1 MEIVYDVDTL
11 KTMLFDLSELTGI
24 TISVYDYEGNHLA
37 NSMHSSLFCIGVHRT
52 IGKNKC
58 DKLSNMLVSKC
69 RKSLNYEECT
79 CFMGLYEACMP
90 IIIDNIWVGHISLAG
105 IRTDNSIN
113 TTLLEEN
120 ESTDLFSTQPY
131 YTQKQINALKNMLP
145 KIIFNSAI
153 RFIYDNQF
161 DEITNFIKNNLSEK
175 LSIKLLCE
183 KFHSNKNALYNI
195 FQTHINMTVN
205 EYISNKR
212 IEKAKQLIRIGA
224 RGENIIDE
232 IGIENYSYFCRL
244 FKSKTGVSPSAFR
257 NNQGFL

>member
-1 MEIVYDVDTL
+1 
-11 KTMLFDLSELTGI
+11 
-24 TISVYDYEGNHLA
+24 
-37 NSMHSSLFCIGVHRT
+37 
-52 IGKNKC
+52 
-58 DKLSNMLVSKC
+58 
-69 RKSLNYEECT
+69 
-79 CFMGLYEACMP
+79 
-90 IIIDNIWVGHISLAG
+90 
-105 IRTDNSIN
+105 
-113 TTLLEEN
+113 
-120 ESTDLFSTQPY
+120 
-131 YTQKQINALKNMLP
+131 MLP

-183 KFHSNKNALYNI
+183 KFHINKNALYNI